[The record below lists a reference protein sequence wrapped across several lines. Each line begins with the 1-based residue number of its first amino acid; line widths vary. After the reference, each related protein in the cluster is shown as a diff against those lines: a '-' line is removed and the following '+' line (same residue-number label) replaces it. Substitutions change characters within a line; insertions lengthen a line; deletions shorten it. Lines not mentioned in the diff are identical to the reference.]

1 MALVQD
7 AVSDGATAAGRP
19 EAGRSRAGQEN
30 VGRILDAALSVF
42 ATFGYRGSRIEQIA
56 AAAGLSKTNLLYYFR
71 TKEDLYLA
79 VLQRTLDMWLEPLRT
94 LDPARDPADA
104 FGDYI
109 ARKLA
114 ASRDDPAASR
124 LFALEVIQGAPILGP
139 VLEKELKA
147 IVEDSA
153 GTIARWIEQG
163 KLRPV
168 LPRHLIY
175 SVWATTQHYADFAA
189 QVRAIEGRDLSD
201 PGFFAEAC
209 EHVTATILQ
218 GVLPR

>member
-1 MALVQD
+1 MDDATDAGGPALRQE
-7 AVSDGATAAGRP
+7 TA
-19 EAGRSRAGQEN
+19 RSRAGLEN
-30 VGRILDAALSVF
+30 VERILDAALEVF
-42 ATFGYRGSRIEQIA
+42 ATFGFRGSRIEQIA

-79 VLQRTLDMWLEPLRT
+79 VLQRTLDMWLEPLRA

-104 FGDYI
+104 LGDYI

-124 LFALEVIQGAPILGP
+124 LFALEVIQGAPIVRPL
-139 VLEKELKA
+139 LERELSA
-147 IVEDSA
+147 IVHDTA
-153 GTIARWIEQG
+153 GTIADWVAQG

-168 LPRHLIY
+168 SARHLIY
-175 SVWATTQHYADFAA
+175 SIWAITQHYADFAA

-201 PGFFAEAC
+201 PTFFDEAC
-209 EHVTATILQ
+209 AHVTRTVLE